1 MPSNAQTYTD
11 LYVSS
16 VEQRV
21 NLEAE
26 EAKSILVEE
35 MKDNRAY
42 IESIQDQ
49 IGALDD
55 DIRSWTQLGGDV
67 DRAER
72 RLLLDQQRHLLNVSK
87 ERRRGARSSATVTRA
102 FDDLR
107 NKFSRTASGRGERGG
122 VQLARA
128 MGRSRSEDA
137 QAMSLVQSFG
147 TETDLGALILKEN
160 VGRESPERTRER
172 ALASGMGIYDALKE
186 RAQREGIR
194 VSDGVLRKAAAGM
207 VGLWGP
213 GVQDQ
218 SALLNEGMYNQAR
231 QAVVTRT
238 RSRSSS
244 QNVSMP
250 EAVSAE
256 LQASGFALD
265 DILPTI
271 EAMGL
276 IDRRSALQ
284 QQLQQAQAQRVQD
297 VEAELDRRILERT
310 EGVGE
315 GLPFVG
321 RGFVGMMQFQ
331 AEGRQRREELAQR
344 QAQNQSQRQFIDSL
358 NPNERMLLRAT
369 GHGISSFQRHGVNRP
384 PEVSDGLWSIG
395 SQLATMAK
403 AGGFA
408 DNNDI
413 VVKARAMVNQLGEAE
428 GVSPQVR
435 DNMLGQALE
444 FFVMQRQADFPEP
457 VQAPVEEEAPDPVDA
472 ALERGDPDARRRNQA
487 DNADRE
493 GQAADARRDEDEA
506 DAQEEVDTRQAAAA
520 GREGQPLGFSRQD
533 LMALRR
539 MVDSISRAED
549 LTNQRFG
556 RPNSLEELQDRLE
569 QLQEG
574 VADRVASLTSRG
586 LAEIGGKIA
595 GVSERNAPIRGED
608 PGFLRTGNEFEEVI
622 TSIKRARMQLLL
634 FDMLRD
640 AGPIQDGEPR
650 TTLSLPD
657 YLNRNPDKMRHI
669 AELPRT
675 DDIPEMLTQA
685 TEIIEGPDRAALF
698 AEALAPDPSLVL
710 LDQPEQDPSLMFD
723 ADLILQQMFEREE
736 RRERESDVRI
746 AERESEK
753 QLLESFGVPR

>member
-218 SALLNEGMYNQAR
+218 SALLNDAMYNQAR

-297 VEAELDRRILERT
+297 VEGELDRRLLERT

-315 GLPFVG
+315 GLPFAG
-321 RGFVGMMQFQ
+321 SGFVGMMQFQ

-384 PEVSDGLWSIG
+384 PDVSDGLWSIG

-403 AGGFA
+403 ANGFT

-428 GVSPQVR
+428 GMSPQVR

-472 ALERGDPDARRRNQA
+472 ALERGDPDARRSAQA
-487 DNADRE
+487 ANAGRE
-493 GQAADARRDEDEA
+493 GQAADAQQEADQAAAEAEAVQQSENRRRLGLSESDLAHLKRIVEDRHARSGVERLTAQQIESRVRSRGGPPTTARRDAGREIVQNISRRVAFLTEQFGGNALRKANTIAEDMFPGESEQARLNRVRAKELIFDVLEASGAPAEGEDVRLNLPRFLSTSPEGLFAVVPSVNEDLGLSREEQTRRMMSGGILPMAHPDEIAELLAQREEQEASLREEAALEA
-506 DAQEEVDTRQAAAA
+506 DATRI
-520 GREGQPLGFSRQD
+520 E
-533 LMALRR
+533 
-539 MVDSISRAED
+539 
-549 LTNQRFG
+549 
-556 RPNSLEELQDRLE
+556 EELLE
-569 QLQEG
+569 QLAEG
-574 VADRVASLTSRG
+574 
-586 LAEIGGKIA
+586 
-595 GVSERNAPIRGED
+595 
-608 PGFLRTGNEFEEVI
+608 FGN
-622 TSIKRARMQLLL
+622 
-634 FDMLRD
+634 
-640 AGPIQDGEPR
+640 
-650 TTLSLPD
+650 
-657 YLNRNPDKMRHI
+657 
-669 AELPRT
+669 
-675 DDIPEMLTQA
+675 
-685 TEIIEGPDRAALF
+685 
-698 AEALAPDPSLVL
+698 
-710 LDQPEQDPSLMFD
+710 
-723 ADLILQQMFEREE
+723 
-736 RRERESDVRI
+736 
-746 AERESEK
+746 
-753 QLLESFGVPR
+753 